1 MTPHDEATPLIRSS
15 LGRFHRSHRI
25 WFLEYDRAG
34 RTKGGPITVITGHRR
49 SARECSLEPLNQNDN
64 ATKEWN
70 ERKDP
75 SKLTH

>member
-1 MTPHDEATPLIRSS
+1 MTARGERN
-15 LGRFHRSHRI
+15 
-25 WFLEYDRAG
+25 
-34 RTKGGPITVITGHRR
+34 GGPITVITGHRR